1 MLRRSGL
8 SLGASLL
15 LGCAGMA
22 VAAPRLDP
30 QFTSHAV
37 IQHGRPIAVTG
48 SAQPGERLEVR
59 VGTQVKTTTAGPAGR
74 WTAAF
79 SPLGLG
85 QSTRLEVRGSDGSSA
100 VADDVLGGDVWL
112 CSGQSNMEYPLSR
125 ALNGPA
131 EVEGAADP
139 LIRLMTVPQRPLLQ
153 PAPLEPTVTWQR
165 STPASAAEFSAACLL
180 MAKSLR
186 ARHKA
191 LPIGLI
197 DATWGGTAIR
207 SWMSADAAR
216 ASGGAADADLL
227 ALYLR
232 DKSAGFRAFGEKWGE
247 WWRSRSG
254 NAVGAEPWRASD
266 GLKWQPL
273 PSFTYWE
280 NWQQPQFADFNGGV
294 WARKRLQ
301 LSAEQAASPATLSLG
316 VLDDA
321 DTTFVNGVLVGSTS
335 SWSAERNYAVQPGVL
350 RAGTNEILVFIRDNW
365 SNGGFQGPASKIKI
379 AFDRQGEQ
387 ALGEGWEVSVASER
401 IGEPILAPWDG
412 QAGLG
417 TLYNGMIAPLGALQ
431 LRGVAWYQGE
441 ADVGR
446 KGYDRRLAAMMAN
459 WRGQFGTADLPF
471 LIVGLAGWGKPVAA
485 PAESGWAA
493 LIDEQ
498 RKAVAA
504 DRNAA
509 LVSAIDLG
517 DWNDIHPA
525 NKQEVGRRLA
535 LAANAI
541 VYRTADGR
549 VGPAV
554 LGTAREGT
562 NIRVRF
568 SKPLQ
573 VLGGGQATGFQLCSG
588 AGACRFVAATVQGRD
603 VLIGGVQPRDQRIR
617 YAWADYPIVNVYDFD
632 LLPVPVFEI
641 PVAQ

>member
-8 SLGASLL
+8 SLSATLL
-15 LGCAGMA
+15 LGGAA
-22 VAAPRLDP
+22 VAEATPRLDP

-37 IQHGRPIAVTG
+37 IQHGRPFTVTG
-48 SAQPGERLEVR
+48 SANAGERVEVR
-59 VGTQVKTTTAGPAGR
+59 VGTQVKVTHADAAGR
-74 WTAAF
+74 WTAAL
-79 SPLGLG
+79 PALRLG
-85 QSTRLEVRGSDGSSA
+85 QSTRIEARGTDGRLA
-100 VADDVLGGDVWL
+100 VGEDVLGGDVWL

-125 ALNGPA
+125 ALNGQA
-131 EVEGAADP
+131 EVEGAGDP
-139 LIRLMTVPQRPLLQ
+139 LLRLLTVPQRPLLQ
-153 PAPLEPTVTWQR
+153 PAPLDPAVTWAR

-186 ARHKA
+186 ARDKA

-207 SWMSADAAR
+207 SWMDADAAR

-232 DKSAGFRAFGEKWGE
+232 DKSAGFRAFGDKWGA

-254 NAVGAEPWRASD
+254 DAAGAEPWRASNR
-266 GLKWQPL
+266 LNWQPL

-280 NWQQPQFADFNGGV
+280 NWQQPQFAAFNGGV

-301 LSAEQAASPATLSLG
+301 VSAEEAAGPATLSLG
-316 VLDDA
+316 VVDDA

-335 SWSAERNYAVQPGVL
+335 SWSAERHYPLQPGVM
-350 RAGTNEILVFIRDNW
+350 RAGANEILVFIRDNW

-379 AFDRQGEQ
+379 AFDRQCEQ
-387 ALGEGWEVSVASER
+387 ALGEGWEISVAPER
-401 IGEPILAPWDG
+401 IGESILAPWDG

-446 KGYDRRLAAMMAN
+446 KGYDQRLAAMMAN
-459 WRGQFGTADLPF
+459 WRRQFATVDLPF

-485 PAESGWAA
+485 PVESGWAA

-498 RKAVAA
+498 RKAVVAN
-504 DRNAA
+504 RRAA

-535 LAANAI
+535 LAADSL
-541 VYRTADGR
+541 VYRVPSGR

-554 LGTAREGT
+554 LGAAREGGT
-562 NIRVRF
+562 IRVRL

-573 VLGGGQATGFQLCSG
+573 VLGGGQATGLQLCSES
-588 AGACRFVAATVQGRD
+588 ACRFVPATVQRNE
-603 VLIGGVQPRDQRIR
+603 VLISGAQASDRRVR
-617 YAWADYPIVNVYDFD
+617 YAWADYPIVNLYDAD
-632 LLPVPVFEI
+632 LLPLPVFEVPI
-641 PVAQ
+641 AQ